1 MIHKKKVLAKKISAK
16 IFLEKNIL
24 HCRRTLTLTACDF
37 LKIVKVYSQQEK
49 HLSRKC
55 FVPFSVHFIR
65 FFINIIIIWDH
76 IQMPNI
82 FHDKTVYN
90 KLKKLEQTSK
100 EQECL
105 QILGNFKK
113 IHLSLL
119 LPRNLPLWLY
129 YVHKF
134 ILTNIFL

>member
-1 MIHKKKVLAKKISAK
+1 MQIFQKVSLHTWNLCEFGAIQTSQHIYLKGMHCIFWQFSHDPQKKVPAKKITAK

-37 LKIVKVYSQQEK
+37 LKIAKFYSQQEK
-49 HLSRKC
+49 HLSHKC
-55 FVPFSVHFIR
+55 FVPHSVHFIR

-90 KLKKLEQTSK
+90 K
-100 EQECL
+100 
-105 QILGNFKK
+105 
-113 IHLSLL
+113 
-119 LPRNLPLWLY
+119 
-129 YVHKF
+129 
-134 ILTNIFL
+134 